1 MASGKGAN
9 MKQSTVTTGSIYALA
24 QDALGL
30 IPELEDSNGQML
42 PFSVRETLD
51 DVGNTKA
58 LEITVDGVVFRVS
71 VERAQ

>member
-1 MASGKGAN
+1 

>member
-1 MASGKGAN
+1 
-9 MKQSTVTTGSIYALA
+9 
-24 QDALGL
+24 
-30 IPELEDSNGQML
+30 ML

-71 VERAQ
+71 VERAK